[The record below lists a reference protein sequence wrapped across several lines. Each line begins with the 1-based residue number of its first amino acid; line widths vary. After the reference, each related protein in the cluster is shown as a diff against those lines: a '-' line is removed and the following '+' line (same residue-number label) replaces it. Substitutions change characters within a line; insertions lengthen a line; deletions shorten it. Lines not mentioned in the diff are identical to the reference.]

1 MNKYSLK
8 IINFIN
14 KLNNSQNLNSNP
26 NQFNLSKNINVQHDL
41 IKKLKIIMQKT
52 INSASH
58 INFNKEQ
65 THLGKLHSDDFPKI
79 YLFFREYLKSTDEKI
94 TIQSYTEF
102 AKWFNLNQ
110 HKINY
115 DEIFNQIKT
124 NKNLVEMF
132 NEMLQIGKPRENLHE
147 MLHRNN
153 FVGIDTIQ
161 LSELLDLE
169 EYVIENDFAV
179 IKLYSE
185 KNKNIEEIILKI
197 LTIITIMHEINQ
209 EIIKTKVN
217 KLNLNIFL
225 GGQRKE
231 ITSNNVL
238 TPININSGSC
248 MRGLYVNIWREEE
261 LEKVLFHELQHFYS
275 CDFHIYNKNY
285 TVINTFIKS
294 HFDIF
299 EDDKS
304 NESINEMMAILLHM
318 IYQSE
323 QLNMEIDM
331 IYSYEMFFTLFQI
344 AKIIRFFNGNSYSEL
359 FKSNPNH
366 IKIKQTTSVV
376 SYYIIKGI
384 LLFNINSTMDF
395 LNKVNL
401 KIDNNKILDYKE
413 YLETIINKKDG
424 IETLINK
431 LIEIYKDLEPNK
443 FISKTL
449 RMSAVS

>member
-14 KLNNSQNLNSNP
+14 KSYNLNDFNSK
-26 NQFNLSKNINVQHDL
+26 QFNLSKNINIHHEL
-41 IKKLKIIMQKT
+41 IIKLKNIMQKIIT
-52 INSASH
+52 SASH
-58 INFNKEQ
+58 IKFNKEKFL
-65 THLGKLHSDDFPKI
+65 LGKLDSDEFPKI
-79 YLFFREYLKSTDEKI
+79 YLFFREFLKLTDEKI
-94 TIQSYTEF
+94 TIQTYTDF

-110 HKINY
+110 HNINY
-115 DEIFNQIKT
+115 DQIFDEIKT
-124 NKNLVEMF
+124 NEKLVKLF

-147 MLHRNN
+147 MLHKNN

-161 LSELLDLE
+161 LSEILDLE
-169 EYVIENDFAV
+169 EYVIENDFST
-179 IKLYSE
+179 IKLYCE
-185 KNKNIEEIILKI
+185 KNQNIEEIILKI
-197 LTIITIMHEINQ
+197 LTIVTIMHEINQ
-209 EIIKTKVN
+209 EIIKTNVN

-225 GGQRKE
+225 GKQRKE
-231 ITSNNVL
+231 ITSNNIL

-248 MRGLYVNIWREEE
+248 MRGEYVNIWREEE
-261 LEKVLFHELQHFYS
+261 IEKVLFHELQHFYS
-275 CDFHIYNKNY
+275 CDFHTYNKNY
-285 TVINTFIKS
+285 NEINTFIKGY
-294 HFDIF
+294 FDIF

-304 NESINEMMAILLHM
+304 NESINEMMAILLHL

-323 QLNMEIDM
+323 KLNMEIDM
-331 IYSYEMFFTLFQI
+331 IYSYEIFFTMFQI
-344 AKIIRFFNGNSYSEL
+344 AKIIRFFNGNSYAEL

-401 KIDNNKILDYKE
+401 KIDNSKILFYKE

-449 RMSAVS
+449 RMSAIS

>member
-1 MNKYSLK
+1 
-8 IINFIN
+8 
-14 KLNNSQNLNSNP
+14 
-26 NQFNLSKNINVQHDL
+26 
-41 IKKLKIIMQKT
+41 
-52 INSASH
+52 
-58 INFNKEQ
+58 
-65 THLGKLHSDDFPKI
+65 
-79 YLFFREYLKSTDEKI
+79 
-94 TIQSYTEF
+94 
-102 AKWFNLNQ
+102 
-110 HKINY
+110 
-115 DEIFNQIKT
+115 
-124 NKNLVEMF
+124 
-132 NEMLQIGKPRENLHE
+132 
-147 MLHRNN
+147 
-153 FVGIDTIQ
+153 
-161 LSELLDLE
+161 
-169 EYVIENDFAV
+169 
-179 IKLYSE
+179 
-185 KNKNIEEIILKI
+185 
-197 LTIITIMHEINQ
+197 MHEINQ
-209 EIIKTKVN
+209 QMIKTKIN

-225 GGQRKE
+225 GKQRKE
-231 ITSNNVL
+231 ITSNNIL

-248 MRGLYVNIWREEE
+248 MIGEFVNIWREEE

-275 CDFHIYNKNY
+275 CDFHSHNKNY
-285 TVINTFIKS
+285 NQINTFIKS
-294 HFDIF
+294 NFDIF

-323 QLNMEIDM
+323 KLNMEIDM

-344 AKIIRFFNGNSYSEL
+344 AKIIRFFNGNSYAEL

-401 KIDNNKILDYKE
+401 KIDNSQILFYKE

-424 IETLINK
+424 IESLVNK
-431 LIEIYKDLEPNK
+431 LIEIYKQLEPNK

>member
-14 KLNNSQNLNSNP
+14 KLHKLNDFSSND
-26 NQFNLSKNINVQHDL
+26 FNLSKNINIQHEL
-41 IKKLKIIMQKT
+41 IIKLKGIMQKV
-52 INSASH
+52 ISSASH

-65 THLGKLHSDDFPKI
+65 THLGKLHSDEFPKI

-94 TIQSYTEF
+94 TIESYTDF

-124 NKNLVEMF
+124 NENLVKLF

-153 FVGIDTIQ
+153 FVGVDTIQ
-161 LSELLDLE
+161 LSEIIDLE
-169 EYVIENDFAV
+169 EHLIENDFFT
-179 IKLYSE
+179 IHIYSE
-185 KNKNIEEIILKI
+185 KNHNIEEIILKI
-197 LTIITIMHEINQ
+197 ITIVTIMHEINK
-209 EIIKTKVN
+209 EIIKTKAD

-225 GGQRKE
+225 GKQRKE
-231 ITSNNVL
+231 ITSNNIL

-248 MRGLYVNIWREEE
+248 MRGVYVNIWREEE

-275 CDFHIYNKNY
+275 CDFHVNNKNY
-285 TVINTFIKS
+285 TEINKFIKS
-294 HFDIF
+294 YFHIF

-323 QLNMEIDM
+323 KLNMEIDM
-331 IYSYEMFFTLFQI
+331 IYSYEMFFTMFQI
-344 AKIIRFFNGNSYSEL
+344 AKIIRFFDGNSYAEL
-359 FKSNPNH
+359 FKSNKNH

-376 SYYIIKGI
+376 SYFIIKGI
-384 LLFNINSTMDF
+384 LLFNINSTLDF

-401 KIDNNKILDYKE
+401 KIDNNKILEYKE

-424 IETLINK
+424 IEIVINK